1 MNRRVFCGT
10 ILLAFSTLITG
21 CATGQEWAAWKQHPA
36 HRVTRADI
44 TTARSESWWGTPI
57 TVNSHQIQQN

>member
-21 CATGQEWAAWKQHPA
+21 CASGQEWAAWKQP
-36 HRVTRADI
+36 
-44 TTARSESWWGTPI
+44 PI
-57 TVNSHQIQQN
+57 TANSEQIQQN